1 MKDTDNKAFELT
13 DEELAKVVGGGKKDV
28 PTVTPPTGPIDSG
41 ISGIYDDPHYMPC
54 YGLGPM
60 ERCLINPEQRVS
72 PHCNGCYHN
81 Y

>member
-1 MKDTDNKAFELT
+1 MNENNKVFELSE
-13 DEELAKVVGGGKKDV
+13 EELAKVVGGIKKDV
-28 PTVTPPTGPIDSG
+28 PTVTPPTGTIDDTS
-41 ISGIYDDPHYMPC
+41 YDEPYYMPC